1 LNVSNPDGPV
11 TDLHPQLLRDAFAVL
26 DRHSMRIAD
35 RDPVRSLNA
44 DRSGLL
50 RRVRA
55 ALEPLIFNGIVRRED
70 VTDIARR
77 IDEALATGC
86 ADAQTTNLRM
96 RMLR

>member
-1 LNVSNPDGPV
+1 
-11 TDLHPQLLRDAFAVL
+11 
-26 DRHSMRIAD
+26 
-35 RDPVRSLNA
+35 
-44 DRSGLL
+44 
-50 RRVRA
+50 VRA

-70 VTDIARR
+70 ETDIARR